1 MNIFHKMEPDNSS
14 NHSDFFTKTP
24 SSSPDEN
31 YHHLQQQQQQ
41 PQPQPA
47 HSPQQSDNYGA
58 YSDLTMFPQ
67 YRTPPMASNLNGGGG
82 NFDYLNFAAAGAQNA
97 ASYLNYGKL

>member
-1 MNIFHKMEPDNSS
+1 MEPDNSS
-14 NHSDFFTKTP
+14 NHSDFFTKAP

-31 YHHLQQQQQQ
+31 YHNLQQQQQ
-41 PQPQPA
+41 QPQPA

-58 YSDLTMFPQ
+58 YSDLPMFPQ
-67 YRTPPMASNLNGGGG
+67 YRTPPMASNLNGGGS
-82 NFDYLNFAAAGAQNA
+82 NFDYLNFAAAGAPNA

>member
-31 YHHLQQQQQQ
+31 YHHLQQQQQ

-82 NFDYLNFAAAGAQNA
+82 NFDYLNFAAAGAPNA